1 MTLRGVV
8 AAGLVLA
15 ACGKPS
21 PPPVEAGASRTAV
34 PAEAATLGNELFE
47 LLDRAVEFRAAH
59 MGRPATTLRDLG
71 IDSLTPETARALDSS
86 APIAFSTAL
95 RRPAGEVSACR
106 ASEDV
111 LEQASLNEGRFV
123 VECETADGPRSYEVS
138 RPVAAAKR

>member
-47 LLDRAVEFRAAH
+47 LL
-59 MGRPATTLRDLG
+59 
-71 IDSLTPETARALDSS
+71 DSLTPETARALDSS